1 MNTTH
6 TQGPWIAEYRNRS
19 YFDIFAPS
27 AHAADSPRASKVAE
41 ICSNGNKSIDEMRAN
56 ARLIAAAPET
66 AAERDRL
73 RTINSELVDILAR
86 LVSRMHA
93 MNDDR
98 DPLYR
103 AIVYDADK
111 AITRARG
118 TA

>member
-56 ARLIAAAPET
+56 ARLIAAAPTLLSALEWALT
-66 AAERDRL
+66 QIDDDLDPDHQAAL
-73 RTINSELVDILAR
+73 NAAR
-86 LVSRMHA
+86 AMVS
-93 MNDDR
+93 
-98 DPLYR
+98 
-103 AIVYDADK
+103 
-111 AITRARG
+111 RARG